1 MLLVYVSSTQQMEAT
16 NVFDAILRDPQTVR
30 EINDQFVPVLVDGD
44 ANREMGILA
53 AMLCSEIK
61 KPVSFPFMM
70 WLTAEG
76 NPVAWLPLDSYA
88 AED

>member
-1 MLLVYVSSTQQMEAT
+1 MLLVYVTSTQQMAAT
-16 NVFDAILRDPQTVR
+16 KVFDAILRDPQTVR

-61 KPVSFPFMM
+61 NLCRFLS
-70 WLTAEG
+70 
-76 NPVAWLPLDSYA
+76 
-88 AED
+88 